1 MPHVNGSSDGDDLGD
16 ADEIKVFKHDE
27 ECEEEKKLIAEER
40 QSDSL
45 TEDKSSLV
53 TEGES
58 QSKNASLAGQSFT
71 GKNSLRPEPGPLF
84 GGRSLESLASS
95 HASPLNMGYLMPYS
109 YHNGMAA
116 LTSLPSMGNKM
127 GHLGSAA
134 HHAAAAA
141 AAASSLQF
149 FYQGG
154 GDPHLGQ
161 PPPAHM
167 GIPPY
172 QLDPKTAGAMGLPR
186 PSMYSFA
193 PTQYPYPMLSPEMAQ
208 MTSWHHNGG
217 MYPIS
222 SAAAAFR
229 SPYPAG
235 LQLPSASLPRFSPSL
250 LPHPGLHGGH
260 PLMSPGHAAALSS
273 LHHGVKQE
281 PGLSMGLLGEQNHR
295 SGHNDAKAASSSAT
309 QSDSRSTTQST
320 PPNNNNTSSQVPEK
334 KKPHIKKPLNA
345 FMLYMKEM
353 RAKVVAE
360 CTLKESAAINQILGR
375 RWHTLSREEQSRYY
389 EMARQQR
396 QLHMQ
401 LYPNWT
407 MRDSVASGAARKRRN
422 KRDKAADGG
431 NNMKKCRA
439 RYGLDQQSQWC
450 KPCRRKKKC
459 IRYMDGADEADH
471 SEDNLGSA
479 GSVGET
485 RSPDSK
491 VDDDDGASSDSD
503 AGAPDD
509 DDGGATSASDLGL
522 SSPGLSLS
530 SLASPA
536 ILPSPST
543 SLASPCPLTPS
554 PATPSSAS
562 YTTSGGVGGHDA
574 IINIIG
580 KSSLITAQ
588 TSLSAASSSS
598 SSSSSS
604 GNGSTPGL
612 PFGLY
617 NMLPGPSP
625 SGSGHSHH
633 SVHHHHHSH
642 HHPLHPA
649 PSAAGQQHHNSSHH
663 SHHHQHLQQQQQQQ
677 QHNHHG
683 LLLPPANLPHRHP
696 IGTNPHD
703 INNPLSVNQLTG
715 QCSSNSNKD
724 KAHSSVS
731 KASDTNSHAIV
742 SVT

>member
-116 LTSLPSMGNKM
+116 LTSLPSMM

-683 LLLPPANLPHRHP
+683 LLLPANLPHRHP

>member
-116 LTSLPSMGNKM
+116 LTSLPSMM

>member
-116 LTSLPSMGNKM
+116 LTSLPSMM

-375 RWHTLSREEQSRYY
+375 RWHALGREEQSKYY
-389 EMARQQR
+389 ELARKER
-396 QLHMQ
+396 QVHMQ
-401 LYPNWT
+401 LHPGWT
-407 MRDSVASGAARKRRN
+407 ARDNYAQGKKRKRRRE
-422 KRDKAADGG
+422 KPSEAGG

>member
-683 LLLPPANLPHRHP
+683 LLLPANLPHRHP